1 LAVGGWRLAVG
12 GWRLAVGGWRL
23 AVGGWRLAK
32 VYFLKFLSQSFFF
45 AFDVT
50 AN

>member
-23 AVGGWRLAK
+23 AEPEVRWVVLDLAQAEHK
-32 VYFLKFLSQSFFF
+32 GACSL
-45 AFDVT
+45 A
-50 AN
+50 